1 MLRVGAPYQS
11 TFKYYGFD
19 WVSTR
24 RKLELGVP
32 MAQACHDNQLIK
44 SFFNWE
50 RIQGSLPVI
59 SRKWRAELMATKKL
73 IEARR

>member
-11 TFKYYGFD
+11 TFKYHGFD

-32 MAQACHDNQLIK
+32 VGQACHDNQLIK
-44 SFFNWE
+44 AFFNWE